1 MITEIIIPK
10 GRNCM
15 SQTSTYAQTYLPLFH
30 SYQGEY
36 LQRLETLVN
45 IDSGTGQV
53 AGIEEIVGYL
63 KYWLA
68 ELDFT
73 VELHSMNHYGPNLV
87 ARRQGLG
94 TKRVLL
100 VGHIDTV
107 YNAGAAQ
114 SHPFTLRD
122 GRAYGPG
129 VSDMKSGVLMGI
141 YATRALIE
149 AGFEDYGELVMLWN
163 SDEEVGSP
171 ESRPLTQEMA
181 RQADVGLVLE
191 PSCSL
196 NQVTVARKG
205 ADKYI
210 LDITGVAAHSGVEPH
225 KGRSAVLELA
235 HKIVAIYN
243 LHALFPNVTFNVTR
257 LSSNERLNIVPDHA
271 GCWLT
276 VRAFNKEI
284 LDAVTPALEQIVL
297 NCSVPDTR
305 ATLVRDPGRRP
316 YETTAEIRR
325 LFSLAHEEGEALGL
339 HLEGIMQGGVSDA
352 NGLME
357 AGLPTLDGL
366 GLAGYGEH
374 NLDLEHIPLDA
385 IPLRGALLAGL
396 LQRVCLEA

>member
-1 MITEIIIPK
+1 MLQ
-10 GRNCM
+10 
-15 SQTSTYAQTYLPLFH
+15 SSTYAQTYLPFFH
-30 SYQGEY
+30 SHQSEF

-63 KYWLA
+63 KYWLT

-73 VELHSMNHYGPNLV
+73 VTLKPMDHYGHNLV
-87 ARRQGLG
+87 ARRQGQG

-129 VSDMKSGVLMGI
+129 VSDMKSGVLLGI
-141 YATRALIE
+141 YAARALIE
-149 AGFEDYGELVMLWN
+149 AGFDNYGELVMLWN

-171 ESRPLTQEMA
+171 VSRQLILEMA
-181 RQADVGLVLE
+181 READVGLVLE
-191 PSCSL
+191 PSCSQ
-196 NQVTVARKG
+196 NQITVARKG

-210 LDITGVAAHSGVEPH
+210 LEITGIAAHSGVEPH

-235 HKIVAIYN
+235 HKILAIQN
-243 LHALFPNVTFNVTR
+243 LHALFPHVTFNVTR

-271 GCWLT
+271 GCWIT
-276 VRAFNKEI
+276 VRAVNKEM
-284 LDAVTPALEQIVL
+284 LDVVAPALEQIAL
-297 NCSVPDTR
+297 SCNVPGTQ
-305 ATLVRDPGRRP
+305 ASLIRDPGRRP
-316 YETTAEIRR
+316 YESTKEIMH
-325 LFSLAHEEGEALGL
+325 LFSLAREEGEAVGL
-339 HLEGIMQGGVSDA
+339 HLEGITQGGVSDA
-352 NGLME
+352 NYLME
-357 AGLPTLDGL
+357 VGLPTLDGL
-366 GLAGYGEH
+366 GLAGNGDH
-374 NLDLEHIPLDA
+374 NLDLEHVLLDA

-396 LQRVCLEA
+396 IRRACL